1 MAATANVLVV
11 DDRADKLLVL
21 GTLLEPLGQ
30 NVVLAHSG
38 EEALKAMLEQEFA
51 VILMDVNMPTMDG
64 LETAALIRERKK
76 TAHTPI
82 IFITAYA
89 DEMHTARGYSLGAV
103 DYILTP
109 IVPEVLC
116 TKVKVFVDLYLMA
129 AQIRD
134 QADQRVAFAH
144 EQAARVAAEET
155 SRRLR
160 EADERKDEFLA
171 MLSHELRNPM
181 SAIRNAVE
189 LMKVGQLAPEK
200 TAFARDVIDRQSA
213 LLAHLVDDLLDISR
227 ITRGKIELRKQKFDL
242 AQAIHSA
249 VETNRSLIES
259 RRHTVHLSV
268 PENKFIFDGD
278 FARTVQI
285 VANLV
290 HNAAKYTAGGGS
302 ISIEVRDEE
311 GAAVIRVR
319 DTGIGLPA
327 HRLADIFQPFVQL
340 ERGANGSQGG
350 LGVGLT
356 LVKTLVELHGGT
368 VQAISAGPG
377 RGSEFVVSLPG
388 VGVARRA
395 AEVPPTRR
403 RAVARTRG
411 SA

>member
-64 LETAALIRERKK
+64 LETASLIRERKK

-109 IVPEVLC
+109 IVPEVLR

-134 QADQRVAFAH
+134 QAEQRVAFAH

-189 LMKVGQLAPEK
+189 LMKVGKLAPEK

-249 VETNRSLIES
+249 VETNRALIEA
-259 RRHTVHLSV
+259 RRHSIHLSV
-268 PENKFIFDGD
+268 EENKFILDGD

-302 ISIEVRDEE
+302 ISIDVRNES

-327 HRLADIFQPFVQL
+327 NRLADIFQPFVQL
-340 ERGANGSQGG
+340 ERGESSSQGG

-368 VQAISAGPG
+368 VKALSAGPG
-377 RGSEFVVSLPG
+377 RGSEFVVSFPG
-388 VGVARRA
+388 IAVARSA
-395 AEVPPTRR
+395 AEAAPSRR